1 MAGKLRSIEK
11 AEFLLGASILMTNRR
26 ELRVSEL

>member
-11 AEFLLGASILMTNRR
+11 AEFLLGASILMTNR